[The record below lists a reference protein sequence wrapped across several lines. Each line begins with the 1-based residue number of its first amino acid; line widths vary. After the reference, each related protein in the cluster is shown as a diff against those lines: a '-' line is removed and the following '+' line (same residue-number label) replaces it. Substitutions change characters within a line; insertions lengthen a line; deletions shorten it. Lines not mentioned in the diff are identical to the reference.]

1 MIDKLQQE
9 AKNAVNVMDSSKA
22 LTVQG
27 TDATVEAQK
36 ALERISV
43 QVMAILDMNTQV
55 ATATEEQSFVANE
68 INTNMDIVNSSVQKG
83 LSASKD
89 LEVTSQKL
97 EQLANILDQH
107 VGSFKV

>member
-1 MIDKLQQE
+1 
-9 AKNAVNVMDSSKA
+9 
-22 LTVQG
+22 
-27 TDATVEAQK
+27 
-36 ALERISV
+36 
-43 QVMAILDMNTQV
+43 MNTQV